1 MSGPSGDGGVGA
13 QRQSVINSRFA
24 RPVSHLFLLM
34 AQKKKEK
41 RKCENLL
48 FLFKCVNYCPA
59 PQSKVPLLYMPLIL
73 MAPSPPTL

>member
-41 RKCENLL
+41 MKM
-48 FLFKCVNYCPA
+48 K
-59 PQSKVPLLYMPLIL
+59 M
-73 MAPSPPTL
+73 